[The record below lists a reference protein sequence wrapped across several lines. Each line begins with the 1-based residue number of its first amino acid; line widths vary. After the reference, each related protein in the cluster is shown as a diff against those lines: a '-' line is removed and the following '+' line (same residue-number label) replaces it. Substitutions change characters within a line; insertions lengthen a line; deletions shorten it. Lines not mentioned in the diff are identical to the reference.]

1 MNQVFRGFPNKIS
14 FYFGSLAQLVQSACL
29 TSRGSIVRIYQFPQ
43 SNFMDQRVLRS
54 EDSLRRLAISM
65 QVGICAQVRIR
76 CILGIVPITQE
87 IRAHK
92 AWGSGTEYTAG
103 NPYGL
108 CRELGHEVYLI
119 WRYSSVWQSVCL
131 PSRRSEVQ
139 IS

>member
-1 MNQVFRGFPNKIS
+1 
-14 FYFGSLAQLVQSACL
+14 
-29 TSRGSIVRIYQFPQ
+29 
-43 SNFMDQRVLRS
+43 MDQRVLRS

-92 AWGSGTEYTAG
+92 AWGSGAEYTAG

-108 CRELGHEVYLI
+108 CRELGHEVCLI
-119 WRYSSVWQSVCL
+119 WGYSSVGRASDL
-131 PSRRSEVQ
+131 HSEGRRFEPDYLHNPKSR
-139 IS
+139 

>member
-1 MNQVFRGFPNKIS
+1 
-14 FYFGSLAQLVQSACL
+14 
-29 TSRGSIVRIYQFPQ
+29 
-43 SNFMDQRVLRS
+43 MDQRVLRS

-108 CRELGHEVYLI
+108 CRELGHEVCLI
-119 WRYSSVWQSVCL
+119 WGYSSVW
-131 PSRRSEVQ
+131 
-139 IS
+139 

>member
-1 MNQVFRGFPNKIS
+1 MRI
-14 FYFGSLAQLVQSACL
+14 QLSWQSVCL
-29 TSRGSIVRIYQFPQ
+29 TIRRSIVRIYQFPQ

-108 CRELGHEVYLI
+108 CRELGHEVCLI
-119 WRYSSVWQSVCL
+119 WGGSIAQFSKASDL
-131 PSRRSEVQ
+131 HSEGQ
-139 IS
+139 EFKSPNPLQQCKNLLYILT

>member
-1 MNQVFRGFPNKIS
+1 
-14 FYFGSLAQLVQSACL
+14 
-29 TSRGSIVRIYQFPQ
+29 
-43 SNFMDQRVLRS
+43 MDQRVLRS

-108 CRELGHEVYLI
+108 CRELGHEVCLI
-119 WRYSSVWQSVCL
+119 CGV
-131 PSRRSEVQ
+131 
-139 IS
+139 